1 MLPEEVGTA
10 ALVLA
15 MIAALAGVGLW
26 LLGAKFSRGLITLS
40 LVSIGASIGMKLPE
54 WFDWHIAGWATGLL
68 GALLL
73 GVAGYALHRFW
84 VGVGLGLVL
93 ACWAGLATWTFA
105 HGDDSWRWP
114 AVDRST
120 TAASFLS
127 DLWNE
132 LPNNV
137 TQILP
142 FAAGAA
148 LVSGISVA
156 VLWPRVGIVVL
167 YSLTGVS
174 ILISMLLLAI
184 ETGRPSWV
192 SRLPE
197 QTWAQVLVLAVLV
210 GIGAFVQWKL
220 GLANAVVGGGGAGG
234 SPKGPKPPS
243 KKK

>member
-1 MLPEEVGTA
+1 MGQHTDGQAIEVVGSP
-10 ALVLA
+10 L
-15 MIAALAGVGLW
+15 IQGVIELDGVDPV
-26 LLGAKFSRGLITLS
+26 GRHYE
-40 LVSIGASIGMKLPE
+40 VSQRI
-54 WFDWHIAGWATGLL
+54 
-68 GALLL
+68 
-73 GVAGYALHRFW
+73 
-84 VGVGLGLVL
+84 
-93 ACWAGLATWTFA
+93 
-105 HGDDSWRWP
+105 
-114 AVDRST
+114 
-120 TAASFLS
+120 
-127 DLWNE
+127 
-132 LPNNV
+132 
-137 TQILP
+137 
-142 FAAGAA
+142 AAGAA